1 MINPRKICIV
11 TGTRAEYGL
20 LFWLMKEIQAAD
32 GLQLQIIVTGAH
44 LSSEFGLTSKQI
56 ESDGFVIN
64 KKVDMLLSSDTEVGI
79 TKSMGL
85 GMIGFADA
93 LNDLNPDLMVL
104 LGDRYEIFVAAS
116 AATVA
121 RICIAHIHGGET
133 TEGAFDESFRHS
145 ITKMS
150 HVHFTSTDIYR
161 NRVIQLGEHPNR
173 VFNVGAAGIDNIVRL
188 QLLNKSQF
196 QKEINFQLG
205 KKNVLVTY
213 HPVTLENRTAENQFQ
228 ALLDVL
234 AQEKTLKII
243 FTKANSDTNGRIIN
257 NMIDD
262 FVTKYKDQSIS
273 FTSMGQLR
281 YLSALQFV
289 DGVIGNSSSGLIEVP
304 SFKIGTVNIG
314 DRQLGRIKTDS
325 VIDCKPNQKSIKK
338 AIIKLF
344 SEDFKKKSKLVISP
358 YGMGGAAKKIV
369 TELEEISL
377 DGILKKSFYDI
388 EL

>member
-150 HVHFTSTDIYR
+150 HVHFTSTDKYR

-273 FTSMGQLR
+273 FASMGQLR
-281 YLSALQFV
+281 YLSALQFI
-289 DGVIGNSSSGLIEVP
+289 DGVIGNSSSGLLEVP
-304 SFKIGTVNIG
+304 SFKIGTINIG
-314 DRQLGRIKTDS
+314 DRQLGRIKADS

>member
-64 KKVDMLLSSDTEVGI
+64 NKVDMLLSSDTEVGI

-262 FVTKYKDQSIS
+262 FVTEYKDQSIS

>member
-150 HVHFTSTDIYR
+150 HVHFTSTDKYR

-273 FTSMGQLR
+273 FASMGQLR
-281 YLSALQFV
+281 YLSALQFI
-289 DGVIGNSSSGLIEVP
+289 DGVIGNSSSGLLEVP
-304 SFKIGTVNIG
+304 SFKIGTINIG
-314 DRQLGRIKTDS
+314 DRQLGRIKADS
-325 VIDCKPNQKSIKK
+325 VIDWKPNQKSI
-338 AIIKLF
+338 
-344 SEDFKKKSKLVISP
+344 
-358 YGMGGAAKKIV
+358 
-369 TELEEISL
+369 
-377 DGILKKSFYDI
+377 
-388 EL
+388 

>member
-20 LFWLMKEIQAAD
+20 LFWLMKEIQATD
-32 GLQLQIIVTGAH
+32 GLLLQIIVTGAH

-150 HVHFTSTDIYR
+150 HVHFTSTDKYR

-262 FVTKYKDQSIS
+262 FVIKYKDQSIS
-273 FTSMGQLR
+273 FASMGQLR

-314 DRQLGRIKTDS
+314 DRQLGRIKADS

-344 SEDFKKKSKLVISP
+344 SEDFKEKSKLVVSP

>member
-64 KKVDMLLSSDTEVGI
+64 NKVDMLLSSDTEVGI

-150 HVHFTSTDIYR
+150 HVHFTSTDKYR

-273 FTSMGQLR
+273 FASMGQLR

>member
-150 HVHFTSTDIYR
+150 HVHFTSTDKYR

-262 FVTKYKDQSIS
+262 FVTEYKDQSIS
-273 FTSMGQLR
+273 FASMGQLR
-281 YLSALQFV
+281 YLSALQFI
-289 DGVIGNSSSGLIEVP
+289 DGVIGNSSSGLLEVP
-304 SFKIGTVNIG
+304 SFKIGTINIG
-314 DRQLGRIKTDS
+314 DRQLGRIKADS

-344 SEDFKKKSKLVISP
+344 SEDFKEKSKFVVSP
-358 YGMGGAAKKIV
+358 YGIGGAAKKIV
-369 TELEEISL
+369 TELEGISL

>member
-20 LFWLMKEIQAAD
+20 LFWLMKEIQATD
-32 GLQLQIIVTGAH
+32 GLLLQIIVTGAH

-150 HVHFTSTDIYR
+150 HVHFTSKGKYR

-173 VFNVGAAGIDNIVRL
+173 VFNVGASGIDNVVRL
-188 QLLNKSQF
+188 QLLNRSQF

-213 HPVTLENRTAENQFQ
+213 HSVTLENRTAENQFQ
-228 ALLDVL
+228 AF
-234 AQEKTLKII
+234 QI
-243 FTKANSDTNGRIIN
+243 
-257 NMIDD
+257 
-262 FVTKYKDQSIS
+262 
-273 FTSMGQLR
+273 
-281 YLSALQFV
+281 
-289 DGVIGNSSSGLIEVP
+289 
-304 SFKIGTVNIG
+304 
-314 DRQLGRIKTDS
+314 
-325 VIDCKPNQKSIKK
+325 
-338 AIIKLF
+338 
-344 SEDFKKKSKLVISP
+344 
-358 YGMGGAAKKIV
+358 
-369 TELEEISL
+369 
-377 DGILKKSFYDI
+377 
-388 EL
+388 